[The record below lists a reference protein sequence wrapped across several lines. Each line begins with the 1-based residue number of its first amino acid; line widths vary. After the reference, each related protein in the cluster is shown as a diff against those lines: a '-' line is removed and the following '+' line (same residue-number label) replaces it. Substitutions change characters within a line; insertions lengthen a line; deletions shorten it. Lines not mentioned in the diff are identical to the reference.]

1 MKQIKNAWSAALKWI
16 KTILSTPFI
25 YLYKGLMIV
34 LSPIGRFLWKFIGPV
49 WRWTHPLRQWIR
61 KVLDHPYAF
70 IGPYAI
76 LFVTIIVLPVLVA
89 MGLSFTAFNT
99 IEPPTWVGLKNYV
112 DVFTSDSVFL
122 QNAVPNTITFSIIVG
137 PIGYMFAFLL
147 AWMLAQVP
155 HRFRTVYA
163 VVIYSPSITGPVMM
177 AFVWRILFSGDELGY
192 LNYALINWFNVEQA
206 IQFLQD
212 ADLLFPIMIIVSLW
226 SSMGLGFLAML
237 AGVLN
242 IDRSLYEAAA
252 IDGMKNRW
260 QEIFYITIPSMKPQ
274 MLFGAVMAIIGTFNS
289 VGLAQALAGGGV
301 PPQYAGWL
309 LVDHANDFGF
319 TRYEMGYASAIT
331 VVLLLI
337 VVLFNRIA
345 YRLFGERD

>member
-1 MKQIKNAWSAALKWI
+1 MKKKRILQSPYLFIAPYAAL
-16 KTILSTPFI
+16 FI
-25 YLYKGLMIV
+25 
-34 LSPIGRFLWKFIGPV
+34 
-49 WRWTHPLRQWIR
+49 
-61 KVLDHPYAF
+61 
-70 IGPYAI
+70 
-76 LFVTIIVLPVLVA
+76 IIIALPVLAALV
-89 MGLSFTAFNT
+89 LSFTSFNT
-99 IEPPTWVGLKNYV
+99 IEAPVFIGLQNYV
-112 DVFTSDSVFL
+112 DIITGDSVFL
-122 QNAVPNTITFSIIVG
+122 QKALSNTILFSIIVG
-137 PIGYMFAFLL
+137 PIGYMMSFGL

-155 HRFRTVYA
+155 HRARTIYA
-163 VVIYSPSITGPVMM
+163 VIIYSPSITGPIMM
-177 AFVWRILFSGDELGY
+177 ANVWRIVFSGDETGY
-192 LNYALINWFNVEQA
+192 LNNFLMYTLNIVDSP

-212 ADLLFPIMIIVSLW
+212 ADILFPIMIIVSLW

-289 VGLAQALAGGGV
+289 AGLASALAGGAT

-309 LVDHANDFGF
+309 IVDHANDFGF
-319 TRYEMGYASAIT
+319 TRFEMGYASAVT
-331 VVLLLI
+331 VILLL
-337 VVLFNRIA
+337 VVVFFNQIS

>member
-1 MKQIKNAWSAALKWI
+1 VKKKRILQSPYLFIAPYAAL
-16 KTILSTPFI
+16 FI
-25 YLYKGLMIV
+25 
-34 LSPIGRFLWKFIGPV
+34 
-49 WRWTHPLRQWIR
+49 
-61 KVLDHPYAF
+61 
-70 IGPYAI
+70 
-76 LFVTIIVLPVLVA
+76 IIIALPVLAALV
-89 MGLSFTAFNT
+89 LSFTSFNT
-99 IEPPTWVGLKNYV
+99 IEAPVFIGLQNYV
-112 DVFTSDSVFL
+112 DIITGDSVFL
-122 QNAVPNTITFSIIVG
+122 QKALSNTILFSIIVG
-137 PIGYMFAFLL
+137 PIGYMMSFGL

-155 HRFRTVYA
+155 HRARTIYA
-163 VVIYSPSITGPVMM
+163 VIIYSPSITGPIMM
-177 AFVWRILFSGDELGY
+177 ANVWRIVFSGDETGY
-192 LNYALINWFNVEQA
+192 LNNFLMYTLNIVDSP

-212 ADLLFPIMIIVSLW
+212 ADILFPIMIIVSLW

-289 VGLAQALAGGGV
+289 AGLASALAGGAT

-309 LVDHANDFGF
+309 IVDHANDFGF
-319 TRYEMGYASAIT
+319 TRFEMGYASAVT
-331 VVLLLI
+331 VILLL
-337 VVLFNRIA
+337 VVVFFNQIS

>member
-1 MKQIKNAWSAALKWI
+1 MNKHNPNGKGFTQS
-16 KTILSTPFI
+16 PYMFI
-25 YLYKGLMIV
+25 
-34 LSPIGRFLWKFIGPV
+34 
-49 WRWTHPLRQWIR
+49 
-61 KVLDHPYAF
+61 A
-70 IGPYAI
+70 PYAI
-76 LFVTIIVLPVLVA
+76 LFILIIALPVLAAVV
-89 MGLSFTAFNT
+89 LSFTSFNT
-99 IEPPTWVGLKNYV
+99 IQAPE
-112 DVFTSDSVFL
+112 FVFL
-122 QNAVPNTITFSIIVG
+122 QNYVDIFTGDAVFLQKALSNTLIFSVIVG
-137 PIGYMFAFLL
+137 PIGYMMSFGL

-155 HRFRTVYA
+155 HKARTIYA
-163 VVIYSPSITGPVMM
+163 VIIYSPSITGPVMM
-177 AFVWRILFSGDELGY
+177 ANVWRIVFSGDELGY
-192 LNYALINWFNVEQA
+192 LNNFLMNTTGLIDSP

-212 ADLLFPIMIIVSLW
+212 ANILFTIMIVVSLW

-289 VGLAQALAGGGV
+289 AGLASALAGGTA

-309 LVDHANDFGF
+309 IVDHANDFGF
-319 TRYEMGYASAIT
+319 TRFEMGYASAVT
-331 VVLLLI
+331 VILLF
-337 VVLFNRIA
+337 VVILFNKIS